1 MAFDGLRLAG
11 QDRLVEREG
20 VGAHEPAVRDDL
32 VAWSQAHEVADHELA
47 DTDPP
52 RTTLAHHR
60 TVGETSAASRSSAR
74 LARTS
79 RVIPMAEFEIRT
91 PRKSVPPVGEDQR
104 EHSEDEQDQ
113 VEDGEDVRSDDAG
126 VRPAGLRLGQRAP
139 SGKPA
144 RGLPLGQA
152 GR

>member
-20 VGAHEPAVRDDL
+20 VGAHEPAVCDDL

-60 TVGETSAASRSSAR
+60 TGRRDERRQPVECA

-79 RVIPMAEFEIRT
+79 CVIPMAEFEIRT
-91 PRKSVPPVGEDQR
+91 KE
-104 EHSEDEQDQ
+104 E
-113 VEDGEDVRSDDAG
+113 
-126 VRPAGLRLGQRAP
+126 RPASRRR
-139 SGKPA
+139 PA
-144 RGLPLGQA
+144 
-152 GR
+152 